1 MKINGQLRLMISTVT
16 TTVTTVATLA
26 AGATLGAL
34 STLLLIFL
42 LATKEVVTA
51 DRRQIFKAFG
61 KSLDIGIL
69 PLLIVFML
77 IVAFK
82 ILEVMG

>member
-1 MKINGQLRLMISTVT
+1 MISTIT

-26 AGATLGAL
+26 VGATLGAL
-34 STLLLIFL
+34 ATLLLISL

-51 DRRQIFKAFG
+51 DARRILRAFG
-61 KSLDIGIL
+61 RSLDIGIL
-69 PLLIVFML
+69 PLLMVFAL

-82 ILEVMG
+82 ILEVIG

>member
-1 MKINGQLRLMISTVT
+1 MISTVT

-34 STLLLIFL
+34 ATLLLISL

-51 DRRQIFKAFG
+51 DTRQNLKTFG

-69 PLLIVFML
+69 PLLIVFAL

-82 ILEVMG
+82 ILEVIG

>member
-1 MKINGQLRLMISTVT
+1 MVIVMISTVT

-34 STLLLIFL
+34 ATILLIFL
-42 LATKEVVTA
+42 LSTKEVVMA
-51 DRRQIFKAFG
+51 DARRVFTVLG
-61 KSLDIGIL
+61 RNLDIAIL
-69 PLLIVFML
+69 PLLMTFAL

-82 ILEVMG
+82 ILEVIA